1 MLVTVS
7 SASLRGITGHPVQ
20 VEVHIA
26 AGGLPGFTII
36 GSPDATCREARDRVR
51 AAVLNSGFTWP
62 PGRITVNLAPG
73 DLPKTGAAL
82 DLPIALG
89 VLAADDQLSA
99 DLLAGT
105 AFLGELGLDGAI
117 RPVRGVLSLL
127 DAFDPATAVV
137 VPPDNLTEAHLT
149 SHPYLRTAPDLA
161 ALVAALRHDTPW
173 PTPDSDRPTPD
184 HGAPGPDLAD
194 IRAEPLTVLALE
206 VAAAGGHHLLFV
218 GPHGAGATLLARVA
232 AALAPP
238 LDPAELVETARIRS
252 AAGLPVIPGH
262 GRRPFREPHHSASL
276 PAVIGGAGPTIAP
289 GELSLAHAGTLFLE
303 DLPEHPATTLDAI
316 AHTLDRGTIRVAR
329 GTTTVDLPARF
340 QLIAAMA
347 PCPGHHPDQSCTCSD
362 AALARYRRRVPTQ
375 LLDRL
380 ALRIALPPASHLHPA
395 AHHDTASASRRV
407 AGARTYLQSG
417 ITPTL
422 TDDAACLLD
431 DHHRAGTLSARG
443 RLQVID
449 LAHTITALNKTGYW
463 PHVIDAET
471 ITLALQLRPEPHQL
485 IPRPQ

>member
-7 SASLRGITGHPVQ
+7 SASLRGIAGYPVQ

-26 AGGLPGFTII
+26 ATGLPGFTVI

-51 AAVLNSGFTWP
+51 AALLNSGFTWP
-62 PGRITVNLAPG
+62 HGRITVNLAPSG
-73 DLPKTGAAL
+73 LPKAGAAL

-99 DLLAGT
+99 DLLTGM

-117 RPVRGVLSLL
+117 RPTRGVLSLF
-127 DAFDPATAVV
+127 DAFDPATVVV
-137 VPPDNLTEAHLT
+137 VPPDNQTEAQLT
-149 SHPYLRTAPDLA
+149 GHAYLRTAPNLA
-161 ALVAALRHDTPW
+161 SVVAALRHDTPW
-173 PTPDSDRPTPD
+173 ATPDSDRSAD

-238 LDPAELVETARIRS
+238 LDPAELVETARVRS
-252 AAGLPVIPGH
+252 AAGLPLIPGH
-262 GRRPFREPHHSASL
+262 GRRPFREPHPNASL
-276 PAVIGGAGPTIAP
+276 PAVIGGAGPTVAP
-289 GELSLAHAGTLFLE
+289 GELSLAHAGTLFLD

-395 AHHDTASASRRV
+395 AHHDTATAARRV
-407 AGARTYLQSG
+407 TNARARLRAGTA
-417 ITPTL
+417 PTL
-422 TDDAACLLD
+422 TPDATDLLD
-431 DHHRAGTLSARG
+431 RHHRAGTLTGRG
-443 RLQVID
+443 RHQVIAI
-449 LAHTITALNKTGYW
+449 AHTITALNATDDEPGT
-463 PHVIDAET
+463 IDVDA
-471 ITLALQLRPEPHQL
+471 INLALALHAIDTTDTPT
-485 IPRPQ
+485 